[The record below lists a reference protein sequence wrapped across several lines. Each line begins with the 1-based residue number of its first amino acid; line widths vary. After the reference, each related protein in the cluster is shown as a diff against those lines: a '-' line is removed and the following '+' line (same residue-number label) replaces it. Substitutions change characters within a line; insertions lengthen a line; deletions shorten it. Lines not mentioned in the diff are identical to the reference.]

1 MIKLLNCVNLRAR
14 QILFTATDGY
24 VVDIYQELYS
34 INTVSQSGSKTG
46 AVICTRFALQR
57 ILRE

>member
-46 AVICTRFALQR
+46 AVHLHPFCITEDFA
-57 ILRE
+57 

>member
-1 MIKLLNCVNLRAR
+1 MIKLLNCVNLRVR

-24 VVDIYQELYS
+24 VVDIYQELYF

-46 AVICTRFALQR
+46 AVHLHLFCITEDFA
-57 ILRE
+57 